1 MVFGNS
7 SMKKQIVI
15 CVSGG
20 KDSTA
25 LYLYAL
31 EEGIDFKAVFADT
44 GHEHEWTI
52 DYVNSL
58 HEKTGGPKV
67 ETVRRD
73 FPEEM
78 FEKRRTYIREKW
90 PVRWKE
96 WMTQEKANEVASK
109 LNKTGNP
116 FLDACFLFGGFPGPL
131 SRFCTDELK
140 IIPLETQ
147 CYKPLIDDGFEVEV
161 WQGIR
166 AAESR
171 KRALMDERSTINRDY
186 PKDGF
191 SVEYSIYRPMLDWN
205 VDQVFEMHSRHG
217 IQANPLYKWGLTR
230 VGCFPC
236 IYTSKN
242 ELKQINKWFRE
253 HIDRV
258 REWERI
264 VGEIHLKNNATF
276 FSHKNDENKMGID
289 NMVEWAKTDRGGG
302 QYLFDDDGFC
312 DVNNPVTLSCSE
324 FGVCE

>member
-1 MVFGNS
+1 MNNETNNKN
-7 SMKKQIVI
+7 KKQIIVS
-15 CVSGG
+15 VSGG

-67 ETVRRD
+67 KTVRQD

-78 FEKRRTYIREKW
+78 FEERRERIKKDW
-90 PVRWKE
+90 PGKFGKS
-96 WMTQEKANEVASK
+96 QEKCDEVASNLK
-109 LNKTGNP
+109 RTGNP
-116 FLDACFLFGGFPGPL
+116 FLDMCLLKSCFPN
-131 SRFCTDELK
+131 SKYRFCTEKLK
-140 IIPLETQ
+140 INPIEKQIYL
-147 CYKPLIDDGFEVEV
+147 PLISKGFEIEC

-166 AAESR
+166 AEESK
-171 KRALMDERSTINRDY
+171 KRALMEKRSIVERGEVRY
-186 PKDGF
+186 K
-191 SVEYSIYRPMLDWN
+191 VYRPMLDWT

-217 IQANPLYKWGLTR
+217 IQANPLYKWGCKR

-236 IYTSKN
+236 IYSRKSD
-242 ELKQINKWFRE
+242 LKVLGKWFLD
-253 HIDRV
+253 HVDRI
-258 REWERI
+258 REWERL
-264 VGEIHLKNNATF
+264 VGQVSPNYASKLL
-276 FSHKNDENKMGID
+276 SHGYDENKMGID